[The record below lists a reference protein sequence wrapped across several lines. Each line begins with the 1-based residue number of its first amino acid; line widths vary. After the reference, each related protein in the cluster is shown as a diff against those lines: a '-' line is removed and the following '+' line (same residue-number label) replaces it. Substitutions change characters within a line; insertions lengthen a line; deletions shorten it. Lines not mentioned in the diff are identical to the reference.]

1 MLTFS
6 LSSASTRHYPHHLP
20 VPGRNEQERQYM
32 NTKIQRSLAVVSAAA
47 LVFGVASASTAQA
60 AKHKAK
66 TIYIAYQGPLSGGEA
81 STGID
86 EQNAVKYAVKLFNA
100 KNKNK
105 YNVKVVSVDDQGDP
119 AVASTV
125 APGIGANKNVIGLVG
140 PAYSGATIASFPY
153 YKAGGLVLIS
163 PSATRV
169 SLTDPTSPDFGGP
182 VFHRVVGKDDLQGPA
197 LAKYATKG
205 VSSAKVFVFDD
216 QSAYAVPLRGYVEA
230 GLKKIAGASV
240 VGGDSVPNTATDYSP
255 TIAKIAST
263 GATVV
268 IYTGY
273 YSAAAIFVKQLR
285 DSGSTAIFAGGDGV
299 FNQEFPKL
307 AGAAAEGA
315 RITGVGGLA
324 GISPKLEADFK
335 KQMGVS
341 SGVYSVESF
350 DAANI
355 LLEGIKKG
363 NTTRAKMLKWVKA
376 YKGKSVSGNKI
387 VFDKNG
393 DISYGLFAGFTSK
406 GGVLVNTGIVK

>member
-1 MLTFS
+1 
-6 LSSASTRHYPHHLP
+6 
-20 VPGRNEQERQYM
+20 M
-32 NTKIQRSLAVVSAAA
+32 NKKIHSSLAVVTAGALAFGLGSVSSASAAN
-47 LVFGVASASTAQA
+47 
-60 AKHKAK
+60 K
-66 TIYIAYQGPLSGGEA
+66 TYTIAYQGPLSGGEA

-86 EQNAVKYAVKLFNA
+86 EINAVKYAAKVFMA
-100 KNKNK
+100 KNKGITI
-105 YNVKVVSVDDQGDP
+105 KVVAVDDQGDP

-125 APGIGANKNVIGLVG
+125 APGTGSNKNIIGLVG
-140 PAYSGATIASFPY
+140 AAYSGATIASLPY
-153 YKAGGLVLIS
+153 YKAGGLAMIS

-169 SLTDPTSPDFGGP
+169 SLTDPASPDFGGP

-197 LAKYATKG
+197 LAKYATAG
-205 VSSAKVFVFDD
+205 VSNAKVFVFDD

-230 GLKKIAGASV
+230 GLKKVAGATV
-240 VGGDSVPNTATDYSP
+240 VGGGDSVPNTTTDFSP
-255 TIAKIAST
+255 TIAKIKTS

-273 YSAAAIFVKQLR
+273 YSQAAVFIKQLR

-307 AGAAAEGA
+307 AGAAAEGS
-315 RITGVGGLA
+315 RVTGVGGLA
-324 GISPKLEADFK
+324 GISAKLEADFK

-355 LLEGIKKG
+355 FLEGIKAGK
-363 NTTRAKMLKWVKA
+363 TTRAAMLKWVKA
-376 YKGKSVSGNKI
+376 YSGKSVSGNTIK
-387 VFDKNG
+387 FDKNG

-406 GGVLVNTGIVK
+406 AGVLVNTGIIK

>member
-1 MLTFS
+1 MNIKTKQALALVTA
-6 LSSASTRHYPHHLP
+6 SA
-20 VPGRNEQERQYM
+20 
-32 NTKIQRSLAVVSAAA
+32 LAFGLASVSPASAA
-47 LVFGVASASTAQA
+47 V
-60 AKHKAK
+60 K
-66 TIYIAYQGPLSGGEA
+66 TYTIAYQGPLSGGEA

-86 EQNAVKYAVKLFNA
+86 EQNAVKYAAKVFMA
-100 KNKNK
+100 KNKNIK
-105 YNVKVVSVDDQGDP
+105 IKIVSVDDQGDP

-125 APGIGANKNVIGLVG
+125 APGVGNNKAILGVVG
-140 PAYSGATIASFPY
+140 PAYSGATIASLPY
-153 YKAGGLVLIS
+153 YKAGGVVMIS

-205 VSSAKVFVFDD
+205 VANAKVFIFDD
-216 QSAYAVPLRGYVEA
+216 QSAYGVPLAGFVTS
-230 GLKKIAGASV
+230 GLKKVAGASV
-240 VGGDSVPNTATDYSP
+240 VGTDSVPNTTTDFSP
-255 TIAKIAST
+255 TIAKIKTSA
-263 GATVV
+263 ATVV

-273 YSAAAIFVKQLR
+273 YSQAAIFVKQLR

-307 AGAAAEGA
+307 AGAAAENS
-315 RITGVGGLA
+315 RVSGVGGLA
-324 GISPKLEADFK
+324 GISTKLEADFK

-355 LLEGIKKG
+355 LLEGIKAG

-376 YKGKSVSGNKI
+376 YKGKSVSGNNIK
-387 VFDKNG
+387 FDKNG

-406 GGVLVNTGIVK
+406 NGVLVNTGIIK

>member
-1 MLTFS
+1 
-6 LSSASTRHYPHHLP
+6 
-20 VPGRNEQERQYM
+20 M
-32 NTKIQRSLAVVSAAA
+32 NSKIQRSLAVVSAAA

-60 AKHKAK
+60 AAK
-66 TIYIAYQGPLSGGEA
+66 VVYIAYQGPLSGGEA

-125 APGIGANKNVIGLVG
+125 APGIGSNKKVLGVVG
-140 PAYSGATIASFPY
+140 PAYSGATIASLPY
-153 YKAGGLVLIS
+153 YKAGGLVLVS

-197 LAKYATKG
+197 LAKYATQG
-205 VSSAKVFVFDD
+205 VSNAKVFVFDD
-216 QSAYAVPLRGYVEA
+216 QSAYAVPLRGYVEG
-230 GLKKIAGASV
+230 GLAKIAGASV

-255 TIAKIAST
+255 TIAKIASS
-263 GATVV
+263 GANVV

-285 DSGSTAIFAGGDGV
+285 DSGSKAIFAGGDGV

-350 DAANI
+350 DAANV
-355 LLEGIKKG
+355 LLDGIKKG

-393 DISYGLFAGFTSK
+393 DVSYGLFAGFTSK